1 MTADDHTSDMEVTLR
16 IIEDALGSSEANHVR
31 TTFDGVGERIPD
43 EEIRAIW
50 REGAERAR
58 KAWRDFVFEQD
69 MAAKDPPVW
78 EAAGASGSFLRSAY
92 ETEVQE
98 LMSWLISQLLSPH
111 G

>member
-58 KAWRDFVFEQD
+58 KAWRDFVFLSCPL
-69 MAAKDPPVW
+69 PPPDRRGRRNSRSHP
-78 EAAGASGSFLRSAY
+78 GA
-92 ETEVQE
+92 
-98 LMSWLISQLLSPH
+98 
-111 G
+111 